1 VLDAAPSSREAAPPG
16 PCPGPGRLR
25 AVRAYCPPTP
35 RPASP
40 PSRRARRLRGRPAH
54 PSGTSSGILG
64 GSGGVTAWPVVHGD
78 GSCQTKIKFERGHC
92 RFSSPAP
99 AARPARWVG
108 RLVGCGHGGGVPLV
122 PPCTRW
128 RPKPDQTWLLSGFC
142 GILDPCA
149 LSGCVPAKNGLA
161 KYQLGLETASAW
173 PAQGGVASKHGPR
186 HFFRGLTHRQ
196 LSECEADDAAH
207 GHVPASLK

>member
-1 VLDAAPSSREAAPPG
+1 MVTDPAKLRSNSSAAIVGFLRLLQRLGLRVGWVAWSGAVMGGCPARTALYPVAA
-16 PCPGPGRLR
+16 
-25 AVRAYCPPTP
+25 
-35 RPASP
+35 
-40 PSRRARRLRGRPAH
+40 
-54 PSGTSSGILG
+54 
-64 GSGGVTAWPVVHGD
+64 
-78 GSCQTKIKFERGHC
+78 K
-92 RFSSPAP
+92 
-99 AARPARWVG
+99 ARPN
-108 RLVGCGHGGGVPLV
+108 LVAEWFSVV
-122 PPCTRW
+122 
-128 RPKPDQTWLLSGFC
+128 
-142 GILDPCA
+142 ILDPCA